1 MQREWS
7 RCSCEITKGIDIADV
22 AAVCGKPLF
31 GLPTADPGIE
41 QQSHAARF
49 HVDAVSVLP
58 D

>member
-22 AAVCGKPLF
+22 AAVC